1 MELVEIIFKNE
12 YYLHILLWFEKLID
26 FFEGSREFV
35 EGWSSLSWWSWW
47 KDFCIYFFGSKN

>member
-1 MELVEIIFKNE
+1 VSREFMELVERF
-12 YYLHILLWFEKLID
+12 LHILLWFEKLID

-47 KDFCIYFFGSKN
+47 SS